1 MCAGHKRSN
10 DCSFETDDLGR
21 IYEGGKINVGLSGF
35 EVLIGEFQTR
45 EVVEGL

>member
-1 MCAGHKRSN
+1 MGSN

-21 IYEGGKINVGLSGF
+21 ICEGGNINVGLSGL
-35 EVLIGEFQTR
+35 EVLIGEFLTR

>member
-1 MCAGHKRSN
+1 MCAGRKSN